1 MEHIP
6 GLTVIENFVSP
17 DEEVTLV
24 ASCDGRLWS
33 GLGIS
38 PNPELRR
45 RTQQYGHLFSY
56 QYRKVLEEL
65 GPLPD
70 FVQPVLARIAE
81 QDLSPPP
88 NHLLVNEYEA
98 GQGIMPHTDAPSI
111 FGPVIMSLSLI
122 SACVM
127 RFTNLD
133 TGHSVD
139 VLLPRRSMLVMTNEA
154 RYNYKHSISKELVET
169 LPDGTS
175 IERSRRVSFTFRQI
189 ISFTGECS
197 K

>member
-17 DEEVTLV
+17 DEEATLV

-33 GLGIS
+33 GLGI
-38 PNPELRR
+38 
-45 RTQQYGHLFSY
+45 
-56 QYRKVLEEL
+56 RKVLEEL

-70 FVQPVLARIAE
+70 FVQPVLARIAV
-81 QDLSPPP
+81 QGLSPPP

-154 RYNYKHSISKELVET
+154 RYNYKHSISKDLVET